1 VKHEPEGGT
10 IMMRTVAVLAAS
22 VLAGALATATAAA
35 PQTASLQIQHVVR
48 GCHTWS
54 LNGAPDRIHQVVS
67 LDRGGTILITNDDLM
82 VQDLVKTAGPAVAM
96 KLVRQSH
103 MGTMPTQM
111 RMGGKASPYAM
122 AHMGAQLR
130 VAFPTDGVYRFKLVD
145 RGDYFKNIKT
155 IGPDNKPTLTVT
167 VR

>member
-1 VKHEPEGGT
+1 MK
-10 IMMRTVAVLAAS
+10 RLVAVLASS
-22 VLAGALATATAAA
+22 VVVGALAAASSAA

-54 LNGAPDRIHQVVS
+54 LNGAPDRVNQVVS
-67 LDRGGTILITNDDLM
+67 LARGGLIRITNDDLM

-103 MGTMPTQM
+103 MGTMPMQM

-130 VAFPTDGVYRFKLVD
+130 VTFPTAGVYRFKLVD

-155 IGPDNKPTLTVT
+155 IGPDNKPTLTVK

>member
-1 VKHEPEGGT
+1 
-10 IMMRTVAVLAAS
+10 MMRTVVVLAAS
-22 VLAGALATATAAA
+22 VLAGALAAATAAA

-67 LDRGGTILITNDDLM
+67 LTRGGTILITNDDLM
-82 VQDLVKTAGPAVAM
+82 IQDLVKTAGPAVAM

-103 MGTMPTQM
+103 MGTMPT
-111 RMGGKASPYAM
+111 RMGGKPSPYAM

-155 IGPDNKPTLTVT
+155 VGPDNMPTLTVT

>member
-1 VKHEPEGGT
+1 MKRP
-10 IMMRTVAVLAAS
+10 VAVLASS
-22 VLAGALATATAAA
+22 VVVGALAAASSAA

-54 LNGAPDRIHQVVS
+54 LNGAPDRVNQVVG
-67 LDRGGTILITNDDLM
+67 LARGGTILITNDDLM
-82 VQDLVKTAGPAVAM
+82 VQDLVKTAGPAVVI

-103 MGTMPTQM
+103 MGTMPMQM
-111 RMGGKASPYAM
+111 RMGDKASPYAM

-130 VAFPTDGVYRFKLVD
+130 VTLPTAGVYHFKLVD

-155 IGPDNKPTLTVT
+155 IGPDNKPTLTVK